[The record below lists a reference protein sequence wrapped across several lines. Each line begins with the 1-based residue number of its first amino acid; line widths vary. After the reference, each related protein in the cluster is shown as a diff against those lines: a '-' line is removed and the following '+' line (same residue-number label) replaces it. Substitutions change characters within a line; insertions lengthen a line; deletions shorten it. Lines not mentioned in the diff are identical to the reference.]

1 MSTRAC
7 YRFIPENGPNDHP
20 GVVTVYKH
28 SDGYP
33 KGAAQAIEAALPYA
47 WPLTVL

>member
-7 YRFIPENGPNDHP
+7 YRFIPNSGPDDFP

-28 SDGYP
+28 HDGYP
-33 KGAAQAIEAALPYA
+33 SGAAQAIEAALP
-47 WPLTVL
+47 PSDT